1 VLIDRNRKGPTGNPW
16 GIRFKRMFDQTND
29 AELFREPDTLKT
41 DGFKLNGNRW
51 CRGKQTSLPLY
62 EAKMF
67 RPYDHRFG
75 TVFEDTSNWVNQGQT
90 YETNL
95 VQHQNPECVVLPRWW
110 IDEDEVSNRLL
121 DPLPPALLA
130 FRDITRATD
139 VRTFIASMI
148 PTVGVINTAPLM
160 LASEVSDR
168 RMTCLLGCLN
178 SIPLDFVAKCKTGH
192 IHMNFFIVEQLPVL
206 APDVYEKPCPWERST
221 TLEAWISERVL
232 KLTCTAEDML
242 PLADACN
249 FTGGSFRKEYGGRL
263 NKWDEAERAEL
274 MADLDAA
281 FFHLYG
287 LEREDVEYILSTFK
301 GIHDERTLFPGQVS
315 TAQRIVQK
323 FTEMSFPS

>member
-1 VLIDRNRKGPTGNPW
+1 
-16 GIRFKRMFDQTND
+16 MFHQTND
-29 AELFREPDTLKT
+29 AELFLEPDTLKG
-41 DGFKLNGNRW
+41 DDFKLDSNHWRKRKRK
-51 CRGKQTSLPLY
+51 CIPLY

-75 TVFEDTSNWVNQGQT
+75 TVFEDTSNWINQGQT
-90 YETNL
+90 YETDL
-95 VQHQNPECVVLPRWW
+95 VCHQNPEFVVQPRWW
-110 IDEDEVSNRLL
+110 VDAEHVVNQLP
-121 DPLPPALLA
+121 DPLPPALLV
-130 FRDITRATD
+130 FRDITRSTD
-139 VRTFIASMI
+139 VRTFIAAMI
-148 PTVGVINTAPLM
+148 PTVGVINTAPLIVPSG
-160 LASEVSDR
+160 LKSR
-168 RMTCLLGCLN
+168 RIACLLGCLN

-206 APDVYEKPCPWERST
+206 SPDVYDKPCPWEQSSS
-221 TLEAWISERVL
+221 LESWISERVL

-242 PLADACN
+242 PLADACE
-249 FTGGSFRKEYGGRL
+249 FTGGSFEKEYGGRL